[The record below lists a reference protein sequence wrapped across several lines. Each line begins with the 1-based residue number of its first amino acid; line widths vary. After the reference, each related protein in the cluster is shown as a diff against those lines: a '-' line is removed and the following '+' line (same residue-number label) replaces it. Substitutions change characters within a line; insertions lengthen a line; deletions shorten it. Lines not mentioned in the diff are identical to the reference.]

1 MDMNKVIE
9 LKIIADYLVW
19 LKFEDGFSTEIDL
32 KPFLG
37 KGIAKNL
44 LEIEKFNTLELDG
57 SGGIAFF
64 NGFDFCPNFLR
75 MLANEKKES
84 RNEVYN

>member
-9 LKIIADYLVW
+9 LKIIENYLVW
-19 LKFEDGFSTEIDL
+19 LMFEDGFSTEIDL

-37 KGIAKNL
+37 KGIAKDL
-44 LEIEKFNTLELDG
+44 LQKENFKTLSLDG
-57 SGGIAFF
+57 SGGIAFS

-75 MLANEKKES
+75 MLANENKES
-84 RNEVYN
+84 HNEVYN

>member
-1 MDMNKVIE
+1 MNKIIE
-9 LKIIADYLVW
+9 LRIKENYLVW
-19 LKFEDGFSTEIDL
+19 LKFEDGFSTELDL

-44 LEIEKFNTLELDG
+44 LEREKFNTLDLDG
-57 SGGIAFF
+57 SGGIAFY

-75 MLANEKKES
+75 MLANDKKET
-84 RNEVYN
+84 RNEVYS

>member
-1 MDMNKVIE
+1 LNKIIE
-9 LKIIADYLVW
+9 LRIKENYLVW
-19 LKFEDGFSTEIDL
+19 LKFEDGFSTELDL

-44 LEIEKFNTLELDG
+44 LEREKFNTLDLDG
-57 SGGIAFF
+57 SGGIAFY

-75 MLANEKKES
+75 MLANDKKET
-84 RNEVYN
+84 RNEVYS

>member
-1 MDMNKVIE
+1 MLNKIIE
-9 LKIIADYLVW
+9 LRIKENYLVW
-19 LKFEDGFSTEIDL
+19 LKFEDGFSTELDL

-44 LEIEKFNTLELDG
+44 LEREKFNTLDLDG
-57 SGGIAFF
+57 SGGIAFY

-75 MLANEKKES
+75 MLANDKKET
-84 RNEVYN
+84 RNEVYS